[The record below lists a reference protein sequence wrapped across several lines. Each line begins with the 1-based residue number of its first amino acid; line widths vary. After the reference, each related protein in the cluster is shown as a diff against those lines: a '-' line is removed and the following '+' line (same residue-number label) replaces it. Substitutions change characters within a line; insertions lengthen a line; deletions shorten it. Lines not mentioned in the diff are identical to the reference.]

1 MFFSSVVSLL
11 IACFFELGDPHNS
24 VYFTVRKPFFHFSCF
39 FIFTTKIIEN
49 RCENTVPKN
58 DQKIMVWASILG
70 PKIDENRRR
79 KARKAPKLWKHIVFG
94 RYRFFIVFLMHFS
107 MNFGSPGRPRGASKI
122 DFSATFFDFF
132 ARLSLQ
138 SCSWGLLGP
147 FRVNISSIFGWFW
160 HDFGSISSRIFCQF
174 AVVLLPLLDRF
185 WIVFFARARFSNVF
199 FDRPCEKNSD

>member
-1 MFFSSVVSLL
+1 M
-11 IACFFELGDPHNS
+11 
-24 VYFTVRKPFFHFSCF
+24 
-39 FIFTTKIIEN
+39 TKIIKN

-58 DQKIMVWASILG
+58 HQKIMVWASILG

-79 KARKAPKLWKHIVFG
+79 KARKAPKLWKHVVFG